1 MASYDN
7 LTAVDPW
14 MFRSSIADPWFPAN
28 DFAVETESALT
39 KALQQSLFSQPIV
52 AAPGWPKQ
60 SDYSAS
66 ASASTVTGSG
76 AGFGSGSGS
85 EPETPGSKH
94 RGGSGNNSLLG
105 VSIGKS
111 KKRKSRASKRMTT
124 YIQAEPSNFRQM
136 VQEVTG
142 VKFEGSGRLP
152 EPERLRR
159 PVFNEMQGLLPTLD
173 TSAYLIDNARRFPVS
188 GSAMGVSKR
197 SQVTENGGGAG
208 VIDVYSCFSFP
219 TLESSI

>member
-1 MASYDN
+1 MASFDN
-7 LTAVDPW
+7 LAAVDPW

-28 DFAVETESALT
+28 DFALETESVLT

-52 AAPGWPKQ
+52 AAPDLVKHL
-60 SDYSAS
+60 S
-66 ASASTVTGSG
+66 ASASTVT
-76 AGFGSGSGS
+76 GSGSGS

-94 RGGSGNNSLLG
+94 RASGNSSMLG
-105 VSIGKS
+105 VSIGKA

-124 YIQAEPSNFRQM
+124 YIQADPANFRQM

-152 EPERLRR
+152 EPEQLRR
-159 PVFNEMQGLLPTLD
+159 PVFNQVQGLLPTLD
-173 TSAYLIDNARRFPVS
+173 TSAYLIDNAHRFPVS
-188 GSAMGVSKR
+188 GSAIGVSKFPAR

-208 VIDVYSCFSFP
+208 VVDIYSCSSFP